1 MSRKNQF
8 TLNTLAKGRLFAFL
22 IIVAIIVRV
31 VLAVEMPVKIYM
43 QAGYDDALSINQAL
57 TILAGKWL
65 GPYGT
70 GTLTKG
76 LSFTFFLIV
85 NHFS

>member
-57 TILAGKWL
+57 TI
-65 GPYGT
+65 
-70 GTLTKG
+70 
-76 LSFTFFLIV
+76 
-85 NHFS
+85 